1 MVVKLSPIHES
12 NFIFS
17 LYLRVVVNSFFLN
30 DSSSLLV
37 FKIVRTQGCIFS
49 QVFSLLPRSITR
61 SEWPWLACVLPGA
74 QRKKVFLKF
83 YDINSQRRALWG
95 IINYKPLFKLKWYSW
110 DFIIL
115 LITDNHIRFSIL
127 ALFSDVIDHWIILSI
142 VKTVVFLFK

>member
-1 MVVKLSPIHES
+1 M
-12 NFIFS
+12 
-17 LYLRVVVNSFFLN
+17 
-30 DSSSLLV
+30 
-37 FKIVRTQGCIFS
+37 
-49 QVFSLLPRSITR
+49 FSLLPRSITR

-115 LITDNHIRFSIL
+115 LITDNHIRFSIFGY
-127 ALFSDVIDHWIILSI
+127 FSDVIDHWIILSI
-142 VKTVVFLFK
+142 VKTVVFLFEQLINRHESNFSPPISLLPDSLIPLNISSYYFQWN